1 MKNNESLINQKI
13 THVRLIITNQIM
25 RNTDLSNCSVFNPYN
40 KIIFI
45 MLVSLYAVKLVC
57 LRLISIFDYFIKII

>member
-45 MLVSLYAVKLVC
+45 MLVSLYAVKFGLFATYQYF
-57 LRLISIFDYFIKII
+57 RLFH